1 MARHIDADRL
11 LSFIQHD
18 LEIISPCEHT
28 ADDIVMMI
36 QTAPPSDV
44 EPVRHGRWIPSDMGG
59 GQEDEAYVCSVCDDP
74 WVLISGTPQE
84 NNMNYCHN
92 CGAKMDLE
100 EENAPAD

>member
-36 QTAPPSDV
+36 QTAPPADV
-44 EPVRHGRWIPSDMGG
+44 ELVRHGRWKKRKNWDK
-59 GQEDEAYVCSVCDDP
+59 YVCSECSSEED
-74 WVLISGTPQE
+74 
-84 NNMNYCHN
+84 MARHYCPN
-92 CGAKMDLE
+92 CGAKMDRE
-100 EENAPAD
+100 DENAPAD